1 MALSRDSALLTT
13 AGQVVDLTGAQDL
26 ANLEADSEFSVADTL
41 LEAHR
46 WVYDRLKRR
55 YGSTNLAD
63 LSNQTELH
71 RAVAARFLE
80 VVAASGHW
88 GDAEGRDYWGAQ
100 AREEV
105 DGFAGEFATAGT
117 DEPRRSDEGI
127 PAVAN
132 FDGESAYPSS
142 GRRRRRTTDE
152 GYYGDLS
159 SRN

>member
-13 AGQVVDLTGAQDL
+13 AGQVVDLTGVQDL

-55 YGSTNLAD
+55 YGSTDLAS

-80 VVAASGHW
+80 VLAASRHW
-88 GDAEGRDYWGAQ
+88 GDESARDYWALQ

-105 DGFAGEFATAGT
+105 DGFAGEFSAGI
-117 DEPRRSDEGI
+117 DEPRRSDEGL

-132 FDGESAYPSS
+132 FDSGSAYPAGS
-142 GRRRRRTTDE
+142 RRARRTE
-152 GYYGDLS
+152 GYWGDLPT
-159 SRN
+159 RN

>member
-1 MALSRDSALLTT
+1 MAISRDSALLTT

-55 YGSTNLAD
+55 FGSVDLPS

-71 RAVAARFLE
+71 RAIAARFLE

-88 GDAEGRDYWGAQ
+88 GDADARDYWAGQ

-105 DGFAGEFATAGT
+105 DGFAAEFAAGI
-117 DEPRRSDEGI
+117 DEHRRADEGI
-127 PAVAN
+127 PVVGN
-132 FDGESAYPSS
+132 FDGGSAYPAG
-142 GRRRRRTTDE
+142 GRRPRHAE
-152 GYYGDLS
+152 GYWGDLPT
-159 SRN
+159 RN